1 MIYGRI
7 EEMLLSRHWRRQHSA
22 HVCRQLCLN
31 TYNAEWASSL
41 CAEGYPCNGAS
52 RQGFTHCQASMPAP
66 TPFTS
71 ASIRKRSKMKCTRSA
86 ALHITR
92 PPTRK
97 CLGQK
102 KNFKEPKIHQKP
114 IHFMTS
120 LRVIYQFHG
129 ETRNGTRPLRP
140 RSVKLAETPV
150 FKDSEHGAED
160 NVSDRSLL
168 SFRPS
173 RQTKRPYLKL
183 AATPNDVA
191 RAVIWQYRAFSGSWS
206 LALLVTTSSCYQW
219 TATSARAWG

>member
-1 MIYGRI
+1 MPSFDAGTNPLHLSFHTQKVQD
-7 EEMLLSRHWRRQHSA
+7 EMHSE
-22 HVCRQLCLN
+22 CR
-31 TYNAEWASSL
+31 
-41 CAEGYPCNGAS
+41 
-52 RQGFTHCQASMPAP
+52 AP
-66 TPFTS
+66 YYSTPH
-71 ASIRKRSKMKCTRSA
+71 SKMSWSE
-86 ALHITR
+86 
-92 PPTRK
+92 
-97 CLGQK
+97 K
-102 KNFKEPKIHQKP
+102 KTSKNPKFTKNQP
-114 IHFMTS
+114 ISWH
-120 LRVIYQFHG
+120 LYQFHG
-129 ETRNGTRPLRP
+129 ETRNGPRPLRP